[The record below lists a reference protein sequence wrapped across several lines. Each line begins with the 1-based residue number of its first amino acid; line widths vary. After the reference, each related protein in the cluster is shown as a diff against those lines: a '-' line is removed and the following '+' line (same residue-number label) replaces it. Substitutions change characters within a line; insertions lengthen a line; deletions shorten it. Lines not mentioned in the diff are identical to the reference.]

1 MYAPTLTPATLPI
14 DTSPPLDLDAR
25 LALAEAAMTLRL
37 EQAAVAFEVNTAHIP
52 AEPVDLATV
61 LPLTPTIA
69 PAPAPAS
76 TPIADCLQ
84 RARVILQERGWCT
97 GALRGEQGA
106 VCVAGAI
113 RAAATSRGQ
122 ADDACALLLEAIQA
136 EFTAETVP
144 SWNDRQINAAAP
156 MRLLGQAADLAA
168 GRGV

>member
-1 MYAPTLTPATLPI
+1 MPTSTVTATS
-14 DTSPPLDLDAR
+14 SPVGTRPLLDLDAR
-25 LALAEAAMTLRL
+25 LALADAAMTLRL
-37 EQAAVAFEVNTAHIP
+37 DQAAVAFEVNTAHIP
-52 AEPVDLATV
+52 AEPFDLTTA

-69 PAPAPAS
+69 PTAAPYS
-76 TPIADCLQ
+76 TPIAACLQ
-84 RARVILQERGWCT
+84 RARTRLQAGWCT

-122 ADDACALLLEAIQA
+122 ADDACAVLLEAIQR

-144 SWNDRQINAAAP
+144 SWNDNQTSAAAP

-168 GRGV
+168 SRGI